1 MFPQRLRP
9 LRRLS
14 RLSRYLLRQDRLPHH
29 SPLPSPTPPKAHL
42 SAFRLR
48 SLKLRFFRSGT
59 FVQAAFPLSYIS
71 TSSLR
76 PLCSTAVTR
85 FLATMGLSDS
95 RQGPTTGYLFP
106 VAVLPLR
113 ASQVPLP
120 IFPRALPPLT
130 PTSPTIACARYFIA
144 GPRLPL
150 LRLIGHSFLLCN
162 EAETGSLALRL
173 ACSPCKA
180 SPVELLPLT
189 LAWLLAERAIY
200 KISSFQNIRSARIIL
215 ALPKFTKRLSYFVLL
230 SENKNQHVCHRVQR
244 SSGNFQ
250 CL

>member
-1 MFPQRLRP
+1 MSQKRNFPQSLAVT
-9 LRRLS
+9 L
-14 RLSRYLLRQDRLPHH
+14 
-29 SPLPSPTPPKAHL
+29 
-42 SAFRLR
+42 AFRLR

-162 EAETGSLALRL
+162 EAETVRLRCGSRVRL
-173 ACSPCKA
+173 ARPRQWNYSH
-180 SPVELLPLT
+180 SRLLGYLPNGQSTRYPPFRILDRPG
-189 LAWLLAERAIY
+189 LSWRFR
-200 KISSFQNIRSARIIL
+200 SSRS
-215 ALPKFTKRLSYFVLL
+215 
-230 SENKNQHVCHRVQR
+230 VCHILYCYPKTKTNMFVIESKDQAAIF
-244 SSGNFQ
+244 SVCSVASISD
-250 CL
+250 

>member
-1 MFPQRLRP
+1 MSQKRNFPQSLAVT
-9 LRRLS
+9 L
-14 RLSRYLLRQDRLPHH
+14 
-29 SPLPSPTPPKAHL
+29 
-42 SAFRLR
+42 AFRLR

-162 EAETGSLALRL
+162 EAETVRLRCGSRVRL
-173 ACSPCKA
+173 ARPRQWNYSHSRLLGYLPNGQSTRYPPFRILDRPGLSWRFQRTQRKKCYSRKERKGRKTGRARNPSDILFPYFPLLYLKVCAVCANSPNGG
-180 SPVELLPLT
+180 
-189 LAWLLAERAIY
+189 
-200 KISSFQNIRSARIIL
+200 SS
-215 ALPKFTKRLSYFVLL
+215 
-230 SENKNQHVCHRVQR
+230 
-244 SSGNFQ
+244 
-250 CL
+250 

>member
-1 MFPQRLRP
+1 MSQKRNFPQSLAVT
-9 LRRLS
+9 L
-14 RLSRYLLRQDRLPHH
+14 
-29 SPLPSPTPPKAHL
+29 
-42 SAFRLR
+42 AFRLR

-106 VAVLPLR
+106 VTVLPLR

-144 GPRLPL
+144 G
-150 LRLIGHSFLLCN
+150 
-162 EAETGSLALRL
+162 
-173 ACSPCKA
+173 
-180 SPVELLPLT
+180 LT

-215 ALPKFTKRLSYFVLL
+215 ALPKSTKFRIDSQILPDLRALLRKFGWGQEMRLPRPSPPNVLIGGPVRIPPGFPLKACGNDGLIGELGVEGHTPFSFSVGEHKLMNHFVV
-230 SENKNQHVCHRVQR
+230 KTP
-244 SSGNFQ
+244 
-250 CL
+250 

>member
-1 MFPQRLRP
+1 MSQKRNFPQSLAVT
-9 LRRLS
+9 L
-14 RLSRYLLRQDRLPHH
+14 
-29 SPLPSPTPPKAHL
+29 
-42 SAFRLR
+42 AFRLR

-215 ALPKFTKRLSYFVLL
+215 ALPKSTQDMKFLKIYDCRPSWPSWNRTREIRPTGFARTRQQIVNTMTEGDK
-230 SENKNQHVCHRVQR
+230 
-244 SSGNFQ
+244 
-250 CL
+250 